1 MEYIE
6 TEVKFHLPDI
16 KPIRSRILDL
26 GADSKGRVFE
36 TNLRYENKQNDLI
49 KNKSLLRLRK
59 DAKTTLT
66 FKSGLESEDNEFKR
80 LRELEVEVSD
90 FHKMKLILEALEFHK
105 EQIYEKYR
113 ETLILNGATLCI
125 DAMPFG
131 DFLEIEGEKHVITGL
146 AKKIGLDWSER
157 ITLNYLEL
165 FERLKKELGLPFS
178 DITFANFE
186 PIEIDLKKYMHLLY
200 N

>member
-6 TEVKFHLPDI
+6 TEVKFHLPNI
-16 KPIRSRILDL
+16 KPIRSIILDL

-36 TNLRYENKQNDLI
+36 TNLRYENKHNDLI

-59 DAKTTLT
+59 DTKTTLT
-66 FKSGLESEDNEFKR
+66 FKSRLESEDNEFKS

-90 FHKMKLILEALEFHK
+90 FNRMKLILEALGFHK

-113 ETLILNGATLCI
+113 ETLILNSTTICI
-125 DAMPFG
+125 DEMPFG
-131 DFLEIEGEKHVITGL
+131 IFLEIEGEKQAIAGL
-146 AKKIGLDWSER
+146 AKKIDLDWSKR
-157 ITLNYLEL
+157 SILNYLEL
-165 FERLKKELGLPFS
+165 FERLKKELNLPFS
-178 DITFANFE
+178 DVTFANFE
-186 PIEIDLKKYMHLLY
+186 PIEIDFKKHLHLLH

>member
-6 TEVKFHLPDI
+6 TEVKFHLPNI
-16 KPIRSRILDL
+16 KPIRSIILDL

-36 TNLRYENKQNDLI
+36 TNLRYENKHNDLI

-59 DAKTTLT
+59 DTKTTLT
-66 FKSGLESEDNEFKR
+66 FKSRLESEDNEFKS

-90 FHKMKLILEALEFHK
+90 FNRMKLILEALGFHK

-113 ETLILNGATLCI
+113 ETLILNSTTICI
-125 DAMPFG
+125 DEMPFG
-131 DFLEIEGEKHVITGL
+131 IFLEIEGEKRAIAGL
-146 AKKIGLDWSER
+146 AKKIDLDWSTR
-157 ITLNYLEL
+157 SILNYLEL
-165 FERLKKELGLPFS
+165 FERLKKELNLPFS
-178 DITFANFE
+178 DVTFANFE
-186 PIEIDLKKYMHLLY
+186 PIEIDFKKHLHLLH

>member
-6 TEVKFHLPDI
+6 TEVKFHITNI
-16 KPIRSRILDL
+16 KSVRDTILDL

-36 TNLRYENKQNDLI
+36 TNLRYENKNNDLI

-59 DAKTTLT
+59 DTKTTLT
-66 FKSGLESEDNEFKR
+66 FKSRLESEDNEFKS

-90 FHKMKLILEALEFHK
+90 FNRMTLILEALGFHK

-113 ETLILNGATLCI
+113 ETLILNGTTLCI
-125 DAMPFG
+125 DEMPFG
-131 DFLEIEGEKHVITGL
+131 NFFEIEGEKDAITGL
-146 AKKIGLDWSER
+146 AKKIGLDWSKR
-157 ITLNYLEL
+157 SLLNYLEL
-165 FERLKKELGLPFS
+165 FERLKKELNLSFS
-178 DITFANFE
+178 DVTFANFE
-186 PIEIDLKKYMHLLY
+186 PIEIDFKKHLHLLH